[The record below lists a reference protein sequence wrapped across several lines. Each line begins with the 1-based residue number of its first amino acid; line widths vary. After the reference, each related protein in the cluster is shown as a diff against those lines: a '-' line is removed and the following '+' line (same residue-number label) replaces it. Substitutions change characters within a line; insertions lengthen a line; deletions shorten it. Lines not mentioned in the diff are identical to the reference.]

1 MEVDGAGA
9 MRHGLWGKGPRPPE
23 GLEAGA
29 FEQKEVKPGIESQGQ
44 APP

>member
-9 MRHGLWGKGPRPPE
+9 MRHGLWGKGSRPPE

-44 APP
+44 ALP